1 MSKNYRIRIPLI
13 KIIDKACPRSSHYIG
28 TNIHDRLYFKN
39 KQLIYSN
46 IQNGDSTIFDKSGYS
61 FENGDIEMASLE
73 EILDMQ
79 AEILDC
85 DLEKDYL
92 KIKQEFLSYI
102 EKMCERKRKND
113 EQLLEKILKEL

>member
-73 EILDMQ
+73 KILDMQ

>member
-46 IQNGDSTIFDKSGYS
+46 IQNGDSTMFDKSGYS

-102 EKMCERKRKND
+102 ENMCERKRKND